1 MDINKKIL
9 LIGGAGF
16 IGTSLLQ
23 KLKEYNHEI
32 GILDN
37 FQYDQPTKHYSN
49 CQVIKDDIKNIKKYK
64 NYIQSY
70 DYILYMSSPRLYQLN
85 SKEDVSK
92 QLEYLNTTLGMLE
105 SQKFYFFSSCSVY
118 GNSDELC
125 YEHSPT
131 NISSY
136 YSELKVRGEELVE
149 SLYKNFT
156 VLRFSTLFGNGI
168 IKRDDL
174 LINSLI
180 KDIKTTKLVNIYDE
194 QAWRPNLHINDCVS
208 LVSNLI
214 SKSIQNTKINVG
226 FNSLNTTKKHLIKN
240 IKKSSSFSFKTEYT
254 ATKDPRSYRV
264 SFDLL
269 EKTIPIRPKLY
280 EEYLKEDFFT

>member
-1 MDINKKIL
+1 MDTKKKIL

-16 IGTSLLQ
+16 IGTSLIQ
-23 KLKEYNHEI
+23 KLKKYNYQI

-37 FQYDQPTKHYSN
+37 FQYNHDIKHYSD
-49 CQVIKDDIKNIKKYK
+49 CEVVKDDIKNIKKYK

-70 DYILYMSSPRLYQLN
+70 DCILYMSSPRLNQFN
-85 SKEDVSK
+85 DKEDVSK

-136 YSELKVRGEELVE
+136 YSELKIKGEELVE

-174 LINSLI
+174 LINNLI
-180 KDIKTTKLVNIYDE
+180 KNIKRTKSVNIYDE
-194 QAWRPNLHINDCVS
+194 QAWRPNLHVSDCIS
-208 LVSNLI
+208 IVSNLI
-214 SKSIQNTKINVG
+214 SKNTEDTKINVG
-226 FNSLNTTKKHLIKN
+226 FNSLNITKKQLIEK

-254 ATKDPRSYRV
+254 TTKDPRSYRV